1 MTDRSRQVALYVLC
15 GGMLMIVLDVTV
27 VNVALPSIKTD
38 LGFSD
43 AGLAWVVNS
52 YLIAFAGLLLLSGR
66 LGDLLGRR
74 TVLVAG
80 LTVFTV
86 ASLLCG
92 VAQTKQML
100 VAARFLQGVG
110 GALASAVVLGMIVT
124 LFPQERERMKA
135 LGVYG
140 FVGSAGGAVGLV
152 AGGLITQAVSWHWI
166 FLVNVPL
173 GLVVI
178 AQVLRVVPAD
188 VGLGF
193 RAGADVPGAALVT
206 GSLMLAVYALV
217 GPGAERGLG
226 DPLTVVL
233 LLLAGTLLGAF
244 VARQATAVT
253 PLMPLRL
260 FRSRA
265 TVVANVVQCLTVAG
279 MFGMFFLCS
288 LYLQRVLGY
297 DPLALGLSFF
307 PATLLMAVISLRF
320 AERVVGRYGAQPT
333 LAVGTGLTAVGLLLF
348 ARVPADGHYLPDVFP
363 GLFLLGLGMG
373 VAFPALMSVAMADAT
388 PADAGLASGLV
399 GTTAQAGAAVGLAVL
414 ATLSA
419 GRAQGLLDRGFPERA
434 ALTSGYQLAFAVAG
448 GLLVAATI
456 LASTVLRPSR
466 VLVDA

>member
-1 MTDRSRQVALYVLC
+1 MPDRSRQTALYVLC

-27 VNVALPSIKTD
+27 VNVALPSIQTD

-52 YLIAFAGLLLLSGR
+52 YLIAFAGLLLLAGR

-80 LTVFTV
+80 LTTFTI

-92 VAQTKQML
+92 AAQSKEML
-100 VAARFLQGVG
+100 IAARFLQGVG

-124 LFPQERERMKA
+124 LFPEEREQMKA

-140 FVGSAGGAVGLV
+140 FVASAGGAVGLV

-173 GLVVI
+173 GIVVLV
-178 AQVLRVVPAD
+178 QVRRVVPLD
-188 VGLGF
+188 VGLGV
-193 RAGADVPGAALVT
+193 RAGADVPGAVLVT

-226 DPLTVVL
+226 DPLTVTL
-233 LLLAGTLLGAF
+233 LLLAGLLLGAF
-244 VARQATAVT
+244 VARQATART

-265 TVVANVVQCLTVAG
+265 TVGANLVQCLTVAG

-288 LYLQRVLGY
+288 LYLQRVLAY
-297 DPLALGLSFF
+297 DALQIGLSFL

-320 AERVVGRYGAQPT
+320 ADRVVGRYGAQRT
-333 LAVGTGLTAVGLLLF
+333 LAFGSGLAAAGLLLF
-348 ARVPADGHYLPDVFP
+348 ARVPVDGHYLPDVFP

-373 VAFPALMSVAMADAT
+373 VAFPALMSIAMADAT
-388 PADAGLASGLV
+388 PEDAGLASGLV
-399 GTTAQAGAAVGLAVL
+399 NTTAEAGAAVGLAVL

-419 GRAQGLLDRGFPERA
+419 SRAQGLLDRGVGEGA
-434 ALTSGYQLAFAVAG
+434 ALTSGYRLAFAVAA
-448 GLLVAATI
+448 GLLVGATV
-456 LASTVLRPSR
+456 LASTVLRPER